1 LCVVGHTPESLFA
14 LASDRVEMKGW
25 VDDVRLEIAKAAVV
39 IAPLRVGGG
48 TRLKILE
55 AMSMAKPIVSTP
67 EGAEGLEVVDG
78 RDLLLASD
86 PQQFAAKVTQI
97 LGDPQLAQSL
107 GQNARKLVEERYGWA
122 ASVARLEEF
131 YQELGVK

>member
-1 LCVVGHTPESLFA
+1 LCVVGHTPEALFA

-55 AMSMAKPIVSTP
+55 AMSMGKPIVSTP

-86 PQQFAAKVTQI
+86 PQQFAAKVKQI
-97 LGDPQLAQSL
+97 LGDPQLAQTL
-107 GQNARKLVEERYGWA
+107 GQNARKLVEDRYGWA
-122 ASVARLEEF
+122 ASVGRLEKF
-131 YQELGVK
+131 YDELGVK